1 MNNEEKE
8 QLVSNKENSSM
19 LEMPKQK
26 NEIEMPKQ
34 NIENEKPLENLD
46 DKVSKVKSKEEEE
59 KSNNR
64 ARTLYVTFA
73 IIALILVS
81 IAYAAL
87 AINLGIEVN
96 TFKEI
101 TDLNW
106 NIEFANI
113 KVREGSVAP
122 IQAAIIDESKTGIS
136 YSVNLKRPGDYYAF
150 IVDIQNT
157 GSVNAK
163 IEEIINQ
170 GITSDQ
176 QSYLDYIIKYQ
187 DSSIPTQGD
196 VLKAGETKTLSIEVS
211 FKEDLN
217 ASDLP
222 SSYQD
227 LSLSYQIIYV
237 EN

>member
-8 QLVSNKENSSM
+8 QSVSIEEKSSTF
-19 LEMPKQK
+19 EIPKLNNQ
-26 NEIEMPKQ
+26 
-34 NIENEKPLENLD
+34 NEKPLENLD
-46 DKVSKVKSKEEEE
+46 DQVSKVKSKKEEE
-59 KSNNR
+59 KNNNR
-64 ARTLYVTFA
+64 ARALYVSFA

-81 IAYAAL
+81 IAYAAI

-122 IQAAIIDESKTGIS
+122 IQSATIDESKTGIS
-136 YSVNLKRPGDYYAF
+136 YSVNLKVPGDYYAF
-150 IVDIQNT
+150 LVDIQNT
-157 GSVNAK
+157 GSVDAK
-163 IEEIINQ
+163 IEEIIKQELSSN
-170 GITSDQ
+170 Q
-176 QSYLDYIIKYQ
+176 QSYLDYIVKYQ
-187 DSSIPTQGD
+187 DNNIPTTGD
-196 VLKAGETKTLSIEVS
+196 ILKAGESKTLSIEVS

-227 LSLSYQIIYV
+227 LNLSYQIIYV

>member
-8 QLVSNKENSSM
+8 KIVSSQEVNTTGE
-19 LEMPKQK
+19 LPKQD
-26 NEIEMPKQ
+26 NENVQ
-34 NIENEKPLENLD
+34 TLEELD
-46 DKVSKVKSKEEEE
+46 DNVSKVKSKKEEE
-59 KSNNR
+59 KNNNR
-64 ARTLYVTFA
+64 ARTIYITFA
-73 IIALILVS
+73 IVALILVS

-113 KVREGSVAP
+113 KVREGSVSP
-122 IQAAIIDESKTGIS
+122 IQAATIDESKTGIT
-136 YSVNLKRPGDYYAF
+136 YSVNLKKPGDYYAF
-150 IVDIQNT
+150 IVDIKNT
-157 GSVNAK
+157 GSVDAK
-163 IEEIINQ
+163 IEDIISQ
-170 GITSDQ
+170 GITYNQ
-176 QSYLDYIIKYQ
+176 QSYLDYIVKYQ
-187 DSSIPTQGD
+187 DSFTPQKGD
-196 VLKAGETKTLSIEVS
+196 ILKSGESRTLSIEVS

-227 LSLSYQIIYV
+227 LNLSYQIIYV

>member
-8 QLVSNKENSSM
+8 RLVSSEEKNPE
-19 LEMPKQK
+19 LEFPKLNNQT
-26 NEIEMPKQ
+26 
-34 NIENEKPLENLD
+34 EKPLENLD
-46 DKVSKVKSKEEEE
+46 DQVSKVKSKDEEE
-59 KSNNR
+59 KNNNR
-64 ARTLYVTFA
+64 ARALYVSFA

-81 IAYAAL
+81 IAYAAI

-122 IQAAIIDESKTGIS
+122 IQAATIEDSKTEIS
-136 YSVNLKRPGDYYAF
+136 YSVNLKVPGDYYAF
-150 IVDIQNT
+150 LVDIQNT
-157 GSVNAK
+157 GSVDAK

-170 GITSDQ
+170 GITYSQ
-176 QSYLDYIIKYQ
+176 ESYLDYIVKYQ
-187 DSSIPTQGD
+187 DNNIPTTGD
-196 VLKAGETKTLSIEVS
+196 ILKAGESRTLLIEVS
-211 FKEDLN
+211 FKEDLK

-222 SSYQD
+222 SSIQD
-227 LSLSYQIIYV
+227 LNLSYQIIYV

>member
-8 QLVSNKENSSM
+8 QLVSNQEINITAELPKLDNDKEKA
-19 LEMPKQK
+19 LED
-26 NEIEMPKQ
+26 
-34 NIENEKPLENLD
+34 LD
-46 DKVSKVKSKEEEE
+46 EKVSKVKSKKEEE

-73 IIALILVS
+73 IVALILVS

-122 IQAAIIDESKTGIS
+122 IQAATINESKTGIT
-136 YSVNLKRPGDYYAF
+136 YSVNLKKPGDYYAF

-157 GSVNAK
+157 GSVDAK
-163 IEEIINQ
+163 IEDIINQ
-170 GITSDQ
+170 GITYSQ
-176 QSYLDYIIKYQ
+176 QSYLDYIVKYQ
-187 DSSIPTQGD
+187 DSFTPKKGD
-196 VLKAGETKTLSIEVS
+196 VLKAGESRTLSIEVF

-227 LSLSYQIIYV
+227 LNLSYQIIYV